1 MHQTDDRTER
11 LEIYERLG
19 IQYARK
25 HSFITDAAIA
35 QAKDTVKREQ
45 IEAKARAAIEEPP
58 TVEASLKKPK
68 LDKLKPLLFDGMD
81 INDAYLTFKE
91 NNIPNSCRYD
101 LLLDNLGFWISSNS
115 DYNGR

>member
-1 MHQTDDRTER
+1 LHQTHDRTER

-45 IEAKARAAIEEPP
+45 IEAKARAAIEEAQ
-58 TVEASLKKPK
+58 TVEASLKSHAVQDNTGTPVGWTVAIYNP
-68 LDKLKPLLFDGMD
+68 LDQQTKF
-81 INDAYLTFKE
+81 F
-91 NNIPNSCRYD
+91 
-101 LLLDNLGFWISSNS
+101 
-115 DYNGR
+115 